1 MDPEMLHIR
10 RGPVETVV
18 VVMAIALSGLA
29 GAQPFPRIIR
39 LDGPVDIDSEHH
51 CRITS
56 VSLDDDTRNQRLWQ
70 IKLPPRMANVVRDV
84 CEFGRVSS
92 RLPWR
97 GDVATLHVGELLVI
111 ADQTGF
117 LLADYNA
124 GKVLAERATEHTP
137 SAVFSQATFTIEG
150 TGLTTCK
157 GRAGEVVL
165 RRCGDRVV
173 YFNGTSAALIDIKAM
188 KVEAEGRWTPPVKAP
203 APVNGKRTVDGIVSV
218 GRARLS
224 FVGTPRG

>member
-1 MDPEMLHIR
+1 
-10 RGPVETVV
+10 
-18 VVMAIALSGLA
+18 MALVLPGLA
-29 GAQPFPRIIR
+29 GANPFARIIR

-70 IKLPPRMANVVRDV
+70 LNLPPRMANLVRDT
-84 CEFGRVSS
+84 CHFGRVSS

-97 GDVATLHVGELLVI
+97 GVVETLHVGELLVI

-117 LLADYNA
+117 LLADYNS

-137 SAVFSQATFTIEG
+137 GAVFSQATFTLEG
-150 TGLTTCK
+150 AGLTTCK

-165 RRCGDRVV
+165 RRCGERIV
-173 YFNGTSAALIDIKAM
+173 YFNGMSAALIDSKAR
-188 KVEAEGRWTPPVKAP
+188 KVEAEGRWTPGVKAP
-203 APVNGKRTVDGIVSV
+203 APVNGKRTVEGTVSV